1 MRALQRN
8 HGSGA
13 GRECEKALSRAYP
26 ARPLIRHQG
35 KCKQSASKQ
44 GADAVS
50 EFELPDD
57 VHKEARAAWYRYLEV
72 ALAFRPQLHRYCRRL
87 TGDIWDA
94 EDLVQDTLLRGF
106 AALGSVHHR
115 IDNPR
120 SYLLRIATNLWIDL
134 QRRQESERSAV
145 LARAN
150 ELRRQVAG
158 NPGHDSDDV
167 RQAGAAFLERLAPRE
182 RAALLLK
189 DVFDMTLEET
199 AGVLGTTT
207 GAVKSALHRGRSRLR
222 DADSPRPR
230 ALAPASAEL
239 VDRFVE
245 RYNARDLQG
254 LLALMLDSASI
265 ELFGLDVEAGRESFG
280 REHGWFHHNFFGPP
294 GWPAEQPFP
303 ARWERAIFQGEPIAL
318 VFNPGTNG
326 EEVLGSV
333 MRFEEQ
339 DNRFANIRAYALCPE
354 TVREVGE
361 TLSVA
366 LEPDP
371 YAIFPLILAFA
382 RGQ

>member
-1 MRALQRN
+1 
-8 HGSGA
+8 
-13 GRECEKALSRAYP
+13 
-26 ARPLIRHQG
+26 
-35 KCKQSASKQ
+35 
-44 GADAVS
+44 
-50 EFELPDD
+50 
-57 VHKEARAAWYRYLEV
+57 
-72 ALAFRPQLHRYCRRL
+72 
-87 TGDIWDA
+87 
-94 EDLVQDTLLRGF
+94 
-106 AALGSVHHR
+106 
-115 IDNPR
+115 
-120 SYLLRIATNLWIDL
+120 
-134 QRRQESERSAV
+134 V